1 MQRKQIVVATLM
13 LSAIVI
19 SGVVFFFLRST
30 REPVYQGKPLSV
42 WLKAYDLKKS
52 DGSIQMFGT
61 DWRETDKIVQQAGT
75 NAIPTLL
82 RLLREE
88 NVKKRNIDVNGE
100 EASMGFVALRA
111 NAKDATPSLLAI
123 YERNPAARVDVLYCL
138 GCIGPAAEEAVPWLL
153 QKLPDANGKVRAG
166 LVTALGEI
174 HAQPD
179 QVVPVLINCL
189 NDSNRMVR
197 ADSALALANY
207 RTNAKPAIPVL
218 IGLLNDK
225 GKGVSNCAALALK
238 AIDPE
243 AAAEA
248 GLK

>member
-1 MQRKQIVVATLM
+1 M
-13 LSAIVI
+13 
-19 SGVVFFFLRST
+19 
-30 REPVYQGKPLSV
+30 
-42 WLKAYDLKKS
+42 
-52 DGSIQMFGT
+52 
-61 DWRETDKIVQQAGT
+61 
-75 NAIPTLL
+75 
-82 RLLREE
+82 
-88 NVKKRNIDVNGE
+88 
-100 EASMGFVALRA
+100 
-111 NAKDATPSLLAI
+111 
-123 YERNPAARVDVLYCL
+123 
-138 GCIGPAAEEAVPWLL
+138 
-153 QKLPDANGKVRAG
+153 RAG

-243 AAAEA
+243 AAAEV